1 MLPVSLTYADLL
13 RLLKCCGYVVA
24 AVTALVVS
32 FRLTELQQHPL
43 KVIWQSITT
52 ALAVPPL

>member
-13 RLLKCCGYVVA
+13 RLLKYCGYVVA
-24 AVTALVVS
+24 AVTALIVS

-43 KVIWQSITT
+43 KVMW
-52 ALAVPPL
+52 